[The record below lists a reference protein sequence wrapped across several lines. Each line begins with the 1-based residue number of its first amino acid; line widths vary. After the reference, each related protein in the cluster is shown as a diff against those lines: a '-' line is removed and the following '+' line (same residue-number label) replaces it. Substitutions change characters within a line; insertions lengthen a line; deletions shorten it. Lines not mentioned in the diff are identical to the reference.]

1 MANLRHRAIETNALD
16 HDAVCKTCWAKTL
29 SFCEPHHTESLR
41 GFFDSATC
49 LKVNPGTVFIHD
61 GAKFPYYFN
70 INRGATRSFKILPDG
85 RRQILSFGF
94 PGTLIGLSQYS
105 NFEFNIEAINEVS
118 LCRFSKD
125 KVDYYSNKHPE
136 LRKSLMERM
145 IYELSESYAHAVALG
160 KMSARERLAYFLI
173 KQNKADY
180 KIYGQLNKVT
190 LPMNRYDISDYL
202 GVTTETISR
211 TFTQFESEGLITFI
225 KSSEIILRDRRRLAT
240 LAAGAIAA
248 SPAW

>member
-1 MANLRHRAIETNALD
+1 
-16 HDAVCKTCWAKTL
+16 
-29 SFCEPHHTESLR
+29 
-41 GFFDSATC
+41 
-49 LKVNPGTVFIHD
+49 
-61 GAKFPYYFN
+61 
-70 INRGATRSFKILPDG
+70 
-85 RRQILSFGF
+85 
-94 PGTLIGLSQYS
+94 
-105 NFEFNIEAINEVS
+105 
-118 LCRFSKD
+118 
-125 KVDYYSNKHPE
+125 
-136 LRKSLMERM
+136 MERM